1 MEFNHVSVLLNEA
14 VEGLSIDS
22 DGIYVDGT
30 LGGGGHSS
38 KIASKL
44 KNGRLICIDRDEDA
58 ITAAKERLKEFDCIT
73 YVHENYSNTPR
84 VLKDLGI
91 DHVNGILL
99 DLGVSSF
106 QIDEPKRGFSYMVE
120 DAPLDMRMN
129 KQDGIKASDILNTYE
144 EEELINIFKTYGEEK
159 FSVKIAKAIVRER
172 QKAPIELAGD
182 LNRIIRD
189 VTPNISSGG
198 HPSKRVFQAL
208 RIEVN
213 GELEY
218 LTETVN
224 NMIDLLDEEGRLCI
238 ITFHSLEDRIVKNCF
253 KNAQDP
259 CTCPKSFPVCV
270 CGNKSK
276 GRIITRKPIIP
287 SDEETKANK
296 RSKSAKLRIF
306 ERHHR

>member
-1 MEFNHVSVLLNEA
+1 MGFVHVSVLLNEA
-14 VEGLSIDS
+14 INGLSIDP

-30 LGGGGHSS
+30 MGGGGHSFE
-38 KIASKL
+38 IARRL
-44 KNGRLICIDRDEDA
+44 KGGRLICIDRDADA
-58 ITAAKERLKEFDCIT
+58 ISASKEKLKDFSCIT
-73 YVHENYSNTPR
+73 YVHDNYSNTPR
-84 VLKDLGI
+84 ILKDLGI

-106 QIDEPKRGFSYMVE
+106 QIDEPGRGFSYMAE

-129 KQDGIKASDILNTYE
+129 REDGIKASDILNTYE
-144 EEELINIFKTYGEEK
+144 EDELIHIFKTYGEER

-172 QKAPIELAGD
+172 KKSPIELTKD
-182 LNRIIRD
+182 LNRIIREA
-189 VTPNISSGG
+189 TPNSSTGG

-213 GELEY
+213 GELEN
-218 LTETVN
+218 LKDTVDS
-224 NMIDLLDEEGRLCI
+224 MIDLLSEDGRLCI

-253 KNAQDP
+253 KDAADP

-270 CGNKSK
+270 CGRKSK

-287 SDEETKANK
+287 SDKEMETNK

-306 ERHHR
+306 ERHVI